1 MPGDPSRAGPFYGWV
16 VVGAVFA
23 ILFVAFGAA
32 YSFAVFFHALRDEFD
47 ASRSDV
53 SLVFALTGFLY
64 FGLGS
69 ITGFLADRLGPRR
82 VIGAGILCI
91 AAGMA
96 LASMAQ
102 TVWQVYLTFSL
113 GVGVGVGLAYV
124 PAVGLVQR
132 WFIRRRGM
140 ASGFA
145 VAGIGAGTLVLPLV
159 AAACIDAFGWRTTWV
174 ILGGLALAI
183 GLPAV
188 LTLVTSPAE
197 RGLHPDGDR
206 TPSPSVAGAAGP
218 AVRQALRSAPFWLL
232 FGAGLS
238 TSLGIF
244 IPFAH
249 LTPYARDLGFSDAFG
264 ALLIGFIGI
273 GSIVGRLVLGGSADK
288 LGRRRS
294 LTGTF
299 VAMGICLAWWLT
311 ATEAWALILFA
322 LAFGAAYGGF
332 VALIPA
338 LAADYFAGRSFGA
351 ILGLVYTSAAVGAL
365 AGPTLAGALFDARG
379 SYDLPIMLG
388 IALNGVAVAC
398 MLRLREPAPRAAP
411 AATAA
416 TPPAAR

>member
-1 MPGDPSRAGPFYGWV
+1 MQPSPPRAGLFHGWV
-16 VVGAVFA
+16 VVGAVFGV
-23 ILFVAFGAA
+23 LFVAFGAA
-32 YSFAVFFHALRDEFD
+32 YAFAAFFNALRDEFD
-47 ASRSDV
+47 ASRGDI

-69 ITGFLADRLGPRR
+69 VTGLLADRIGPRR

-96 LASMAQ
+96 AASLAQA
-102 TVWQVYLTFSL
+102 VWQVYLTYSL

-124 PAVGLVQR
+124 PAVGVVQR

-145 VAGIGAGTLVLPLV
+145 VAGIGAGTLVMPLL
-159 AAACIDAFGWRTTWV
+159 AAGAIELLGWRTAW
-174 ILGGLALAI
+174 LLLAGVALLI

-188 LTLVTSPAE
+188 ALVTPSPAD
-197 RGLHPDGDR
+197 RGLHPDGDPR
-206 TPSPSVAGAAGP
+206 PPPSLGP
-218 AVRQALRSAPFWLL
+218 AGGPGAREALRSRPFWLL

-249 LTPYARDLGFSDAFG
+249 LTPYARDHGFSDAFG
-264 ALLIGFIGI
+264 ALLIGLIGI
-273 GSIVGRLVLGGSADK
+273 GSIAGRLILGGSADR

-294 LTGTF
+294 LAGTF
-299 VAMGICLAWWLT
+299 IAMAACLVWWLI
-311 ATEAWALILFA
+311 ATQAWALILFA

-338 LAADYFAGRSFGA
+338 LAADYFAGRSFGT

-365 AGPTLAGALFDARG
+365 AGPTLAGVLYDARE
-379 SYDLPIMLG
+379 SYTLPITLG
-388 IALNGVAVAC
+388 IALNAVAVLC
-398 MLRLREPAPRAAP
+398 MVALRDPGAGAQRVAPRPGTMDA
-411 AATAA
+411 
-416 TPPAAR
+416 